1 MPVTEN
7 LRDHRV
13 LEVDLMGDTLVVIP
27 AGDAVGFGLNV
38 VNNEVAK
45 VLEVAKSGR
54 VKHLIID
61 LGRANYFGSVMIG
74 EFMRLGLA
82 VRERGGRIALAG
94 ASTDM
99 QDVLR
104 IMKLDAMW
112 EVFPHR
118 DDAVRAIARVPFR
131 EHLWRK
137 RRWFA
142 AAFVIAA
149 CVGLYVLIPRP
160 QYDRIY
166 YPEVKKLWTE
176 LKDLRVRKAS
186 DTEWEIFTARA
197 KTRLDPIVA
206 RLERYASADRLSAR
220 FLLWMARDTIPA
232 AIAERNQPT
241 ADVYARL
248 GDQFLAAVEAGL
260 QGKVVA
266 LPEELPEALP
276 GEPSPSAA
284 QGAAPPAQPQIANP
298 GEAEPSTGP
307 AVPDADSTAPA
318 SATSPR
324 PGP

>member
-1 MPVTEN
+1 MPATEK

-45 VLEVAKSGR
+45 VLEVAKSNR
-54 VKHLIID
+54 VKHLVID

-74 EFMRLGLA
+74 EFMRLGVA

-112 EVFPHR
+112 EVFPRR
-118 DDAVRAIARVPFR
+118 DDAVRAIARIPFR

-142 AAFVIAA
+142 AAFVITA
-149 CVGLYVLIPRP
+149 CVAAYVLIPRP

-176 LKDLRVRKAS
+176 LQDLRLRKAS
-186 DTEWEIFTARA
+186 DTEWEIFAARA
-197 KTRLDPIVA
+197 KTRLEPIVA
-206 RLERYASADRLSAR
+206 RLERYANADRIPAR
-220 FLLWMARDTIPA
+220 FLLWVARDSIPA
-232 AIAERNQPT
+232 VIAHRNQP
-241 ADVYARL
+241 L
-248 GDQFLAAVEAGL
+248 GDVDSRFGDQYLEVVEAGL
-260 QGKVVA
+260 SGKAVTFPDLLLA
-266 LPEELPEALP
+266 EP
-276 GEPSPSAA
+276 GASATD
-284 QGAAPPAQPQIANP
+284 GAAAPAQLPTTVP
-298 GEAEPSTGP
+298 EKSEPSTGP
-307 AVPDADSTAPA
+307 VVPDADPAAPA
-318 SATSPR
+318 KASSPQ
-324 PGP
+324 PAQ